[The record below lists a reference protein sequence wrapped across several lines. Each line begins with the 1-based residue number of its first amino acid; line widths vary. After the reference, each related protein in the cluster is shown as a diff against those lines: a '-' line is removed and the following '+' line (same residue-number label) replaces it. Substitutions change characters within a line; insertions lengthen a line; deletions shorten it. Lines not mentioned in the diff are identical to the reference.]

1 MRFFENIIDIKNEIS
16 SGKIHLLDV
25 RNANDFISEH
35 IENSISLPFSEK
47 GLVDRV
53 RVILSEPNDVLIVV
67 DNEDQA
73 FILEKQFSTTD
84 YNVIG
89 FVKDVLEVVKQTDL
103 LLTNVRQISIES
115 LIKSKNM
122 RVLDVRESIEWETGH
137 FPGAILQQLS
147 TLKNDL
153 TQIPSDG
160 ELAVICEAG
169 IRSLTAVSLLKK
181 NGYKELF
188 NVTEGT
194 SGYRKSGEKLEFYRK

>member
-47 GLVDRV
+47 GVVDRV

-160 ELAVICEAG
+160 
-169 IRSLTAVSLLKK
+169 
-181 NGYKELF
+181 
-188 NVTEGT
+188 
-194 SGYRKSGEKLEFYRK
+194 

>member
-47 GLVDRV
+47 GVVDRV

-181 NGYKELF
+181 YGYKELF
-188 NVTEGT
+188 NVIEGT
-194 SGYRKSGEKLEFYRK
+194 SGYRKSGEKLEFYKK